1 MSVLTVNE
9 VTKTFKKKKSMF
21 SDVFSTVHALSDIS
35 MRFDTKGIYSIV
47 GESGC
52 GKTTIAR
59 IIAGLETP
67 TTGTIVLNDE
77 IRNAAKMSRRSAVR
91 KDVQLGFQNPY
102 ASMNPRFLIF
112 DVLSEGLR
120 NFKVKKA
127 DAKERVSQIVREVN
141 LPPDIVYAYPH
152 ELSGGERQRVAL
164 ARAFFLLYF
173 VYLRSY
179 VALLLFQQ
187 NSFLLTQAD
196 QVNFQDLAAHTLS
209 YPQLSITTCY
219 Q

>member
-1 MSVLTVNE
+1 MDNAINVMSVLTVNE
-9 VTKTFKKKKSMF
+9 VKKTFKKKKSMF

-91 KDVQLGFQNPY
+91 KDVQLVFQNPY

-120 NFKVKKA
+120 N
-127 DAKERVSQIVREVN
+127 Q
-141 LPPDIVYAYPH
+141 
-152 ELSGGERQRVAL
+152 
-164 ARAFFLLYF
+164 
-173 VYLRSY
+173 
-179 VALLLFQQ
+179 
-187 NSFLLTQAD
+187 
-196 QVNFQDLAAHTLS
+196 
-209 YPQLSITTCY
+209 
-219 Q
+219 